1 MKKEDIDV
9 FFDWEGVELWE
20 EVDELLLDAIV
31 GYTPIVG
38 KDLSKKTEQFE
49 RRKNWIVYD
58 YTFTRV
64 ELFHKDDIDLNG

>member
-1 MKKEDIDV
+1 MLKLVRALHTIKQFFASAEEIFMKKEDIDV

-49 RRKNWIVYD
+49 RR
-58 YTFTRV
+58 
-64 ELFHKDDIDLNG
+64 